1 MFQLLTKTFLIL
13 IILISLLSCKEN
25 NSEFDKK
32 MYLHTFENTSKLIQY
47 GDFNYYE
54 YSLRTKSYDG
64 TSKYK
69 LEYILKTMKKI
80 NQKTDLLI
88 HSIEKIKSTICSENY
103 ETPSPY
109 ETNSIT
115 QIQIKNFDL
124 AKVKNKVIDNEK
136 IKFQLKQLI
145 NKIYKYRRESLETFA
160 SYRNSYNSKFYFK
173 DPNYNAIIN
182 DYILENKL
190 DTILNL
196 KTTNYWDDGYLIKLL
211 YQKFNEINNNLKKE
225 INSSSFSSIHINQL
239 MCDLM
244 IIEKKIISIRNSY
257 ILHLKYSSS
266 YCGPAFE
273 TPLVTTEGPSIVKN
287 NKEYLVKINYAFV
300 RNYSN
305 TDISISTKNNIKKL
319 KRGVLLTQKM
329 EKNNLIFKG
338 ELISYKKSGEIKIIP
353 FSKNVKCYI
362 NSTK

>member
-1 MFQLLTKTFLIL
+1 MLQLLTKTFLFL
-13 IILISLLSCKEN
+13 ITFISVLSCKEY

-32 MYLHTFENTSKLIQY
+32 MYQHTFEKTSKLIQY

-54 YSLRTKSYDG
+54 YSLRTKNYDG

-80 NQKTDLLI
+80 NQKTYLLI

-103 ETPSPY
+103 DSPSPN

-115 QIQIKNFDL
+115 QIHIKNFDL
-124 AKVKNKVIDNEK
+124 AKVKNKVLDNEK
-136 IKFQLKQLI
+136 IKLKLKHLI
-145 NKIYKYRRESLETFA
+145 TKIYKYRRETLETFA

-173 DPNYNAIIN
+173 DPNYNSLIS
-182 DYILENKL
+182 DYILETKL

-196 KTTNYWDDGYLIKLL
+196 KTTNYWEDGYIIKLL
-211 YQKFNEINNNLKKE
+211 YQEFNEINYNLKKE
-225 INSSSFSSIHINQL
+225 INSNSFSSIYINQL

-244 IIEKKIISIRNSY
+244 IIEKKIISIRNIY
-257 ILHLKYSSS
+257 ISNLKSSSS

-273 TPLVTTEGPSIVKN
+273 TPIVTTEGPNIVKKN
-287 NKEYLVKINYAFV
+287 EEYLVKINYAFV

-305 TDISISTKNNIKKL
+305 SNISLSKKP
-319 KRGVLLTQKM
+319 T
-329 EKNNLIFKG
+329 
-338 ELISYKKSGEIKIIP
+338 
-353 FSKNVKCYI
+353 
-362 NSTK
+362 